1 MSCDYKGCLVSEGL
15 PPYFRIGS
23 SIDQWDT
30 FLEGEVLLVGI
41 ESPFSWSQ
49 FLQRVPG
56 IELIP
61 RFVEGELA
69 VMFDKALCGFG
80 TGRQGLGL
88 QNKDLE
94 DLFLPAGRVRTDRSA
109 QMVALA
115 DWWSVYFP
123 WDIEAFLQYSPVEL
137 VWFLVKHINSSSRVA
152 VESSSV

>member
-1 MSCDYKGCLVSEGL
+1 MVRS
-15 PPYFRIGS
+15 
-23 SIDQWDT
+23 
-30 FLEGEVLLVGI
+30 

-61 RFVEGELA
+61 CFVESELV

-80 TGRQGLGL
+80 AGRQGLGL

-94 DLFLPAGRVRTDRSA
+94 ELFLPAGRVRTDRSA

-115 DWWSVYFP
+115 GWWSVYFP
-123 WDIEAFLQYSPVEL
+123 
-137 VWFLVKHINSSSRVA
+137 
-152 VESSSV
+152 